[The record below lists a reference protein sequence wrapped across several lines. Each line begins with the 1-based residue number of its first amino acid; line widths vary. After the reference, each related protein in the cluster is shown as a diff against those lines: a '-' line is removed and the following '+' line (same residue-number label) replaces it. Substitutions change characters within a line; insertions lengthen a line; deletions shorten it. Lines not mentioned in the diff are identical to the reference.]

1 MSSRVSAR
9 LIAVLVDFFPFLEP
23 FVPPFVSLY
32 LSRQLSRW
40 KNLGLISG
48 YSRSVRRLGRL
59 HYEVSIDLELTQKQ
73 LDGVLSHATG
83 RRIWRR

>member
-9 LIAVLVDFFPFLEP
+9 LMGVLVDLFPFLEP

-32 LSRQLSRW
+32 LSRRLNRW
-40 KNLGLISG
+40 KDLGLISG

-59 HYEVSIDLELTQKQ
+59 HYEASIDLDLTQRQ
-73 LDGVLSHATG
+73 LDRVLRQEID

>member
-9 LIAVLVDFFPFLEP
+9 IIAVLVDLFPFLEP

-40 KNLGLISG
+40 KDLGLISG
-48 YSRSVRRLGRL
+48 YSRSVRRLGKF

-73 LDGVLSHATG
+73 VDGVLGRAAG